1 MVVAGTYGGTT
12 SGDFND
18 TINVGDPG
26 SGIVS
31 TAKGSGKV
39 AMVVATDGTVSGT
52 WDLTWTQIFDEQVTV
67 GGISSKKDHRVAT
80 YQDSDGVLTGDVCSL
95 ALTGGSL
102 TTLSCVDSL
111 KGDCSSEPAPPF
123 KNIPN
128 LGRPTSVIGDTVTW
142 TSVFAEDGSN
152 AHSLFTLT
160 VSRQ

>member
-1 MVVAGTYGGTT
+1 
-12 SGDFND
+12 
-18 TINVGDPG
+18 
-26 SGIVS
+26 
-31 TAKGSGKV
+31 
-39 AMVVATDGTVSGT
+39 MVVATDGTVSGT

-111 KGDCSSEPAPPF
+111 KGDCSSEPAPPSQ
-123 KNIPN
+123 NIPN
-128 LGRPTSVIGDTVTW
+128 LGRPTSVIGETVIW
-142 TSVFAEDGSN
+142 TSVFAEDGGN
-152 AHSLFTLT
+152 AHSTFTLR